1 MIKIRQYEK
10 RDAEAVRAIFV
21 DAIRGLAT
29 VHYSQAQVDVWSGV
43 MGDHHSVHARRTD
56 GRTTWLAVDN
66 ADQPL
71 AYIDLE
77 ADGHI
82 DHLFCRPE
90 AAGQGLASALYATL
104 EQFARAQ
111 GINYLYVEAS
121 ESAKPVFGVARK
133 MLGRTLLDC
142 RRQSSHVFAGA
153 LRNHFVIRQG
163 NRCHR

>member
-10 RDAEAVRAIFV
+10 RDAEAVRVIFV

-121 ESAKPVFGVARK
+121 ESAKPVFARHGFNVVRRRDFEMDGVALHNYAMDKR
-133 MLGRTLLDC
+133 LAGRT
-142 RRQSSHVFAGA
+142 S
-153 LRNHFVIRQG
+153 
-163 NRCHR
+163 